1 MKKIRKKENLIKYM
15 LVSIC
20 LFLTGCGTIGLAQES
35 TFESAFENKP
45 EEEPVDIFTS
55 EGTGVFLKSDGADM
69 TVTLYMI
76 ERGEERTFSYS
87 LATAVA
93 DKHGSAMIM
102 QQMIPGDIV
111 SVRYNNELEK
121 LGSLQQSAESF
132 VFPEMQKY
140 RLDKK
145 KGTVDIGSD
154 TYSLSKDVKV
164 FSDGRQIDIS
174 QVLKQDVLT
183 FKGIHHEVTSILVD
197 QGHGYLDLSNE
208 EALLGGWIEVGQT
221 VISTI
226 NEDMLITVPEGDYTV
241 RVTSG
246 EIEEIKQVTIERDK
260 ETMLNFGHIETEKPT
275 SGKVTFSIT
284 PVNAFVYVDDVEID
298 PTYAIRLP
306 FGIHKLTA
314 KAAGYDT
321 LSKYFEVTEDG
332 LQVSMNLSE
341 AEATETTEADEED
354 EKKAGDVYTVTVKG
368 PAGAEVY
375 VDNLYKGTAPVSFV
389 KEPGEHVITLRRDG
403 YKTRSHSVFI
413 EDEEGDLTY
422 SFADLEKEE
431 SDEEKKDDS
440 KDDDDGKSS
449 VSDNSVSD
457 NKGDSTD
464 KKDDEKPKKKK
475 EEISVSV
482 NALVLG

>member
-1 MKKIRKKENLIKYM
+1 MKKVRKKENFIKYVM
-15 LVSIC
+15 VSLC
-20 LFLTGCGTIGLAQES
+20 LLLTGCGTIGLAQES

-55 EGTGVFLKSDGADM
+55 EGSGVFLDMDAADM
-69 TVTLYMI
+69 EVTLHMI

-87 LATAVA
+87 LATTVT

-102 QQMIPGDIV
+102 QQIAPGDIV
-111 SVRYNNELEK
+111 TVRYNNELEK

-132 VFPEMQKY
+132 VFSQMQKY

-154 TYSLSKDVKV
+154 TYSISKNVKV

-174 QVLKQDVLT
+174 QVLKQDELT
-183 FKGIHHEVTSILVD
+183 FKGINHEVTSILVD
-197 QGHGYLDLSNE
+197 KGHGYLDLADE

-226 NEDMLITVPEGDYTV
+226 SEDMLITVPEGEYTV
-241 RVTSG
+241 RVTAG
-246 EIEEIKQVTIERDK
+246 KIEEVNQVTIERDK
-260 ETMLNFGHIETEKPT
+260 ETKLSFGHIETEKPT

-284 PVNAFVYVDDVEID
+284 PVNAYVYVDDVEID

-314 KAAGYDT
+314 KADGYDT
-321 LSKYFEVTEDG
+321 LSKYFEVTGED
-332 LQVSMNLSE
+332 LQVKMNLSE
-341 AEATETTEADEED
+341 AEVTETVDDDEE
-354 EKKAGDVYTVTVKG
+354 KPGDVYTVTVKG

-375 VDNLYKGTAPVSFV
+375 MDNLYKGTAPVSFV

-403 YKTRSHSVFI
+403 YITRSHSIFI

-422 SFADLEKEE
+422 SFAELEKVEE
-431 SDEEKKDDS
+431 TEKKDDS
-440 KDDDDGKSS
+440 DDDDDDKDKSS

-464 KKDDEKPKKKK
+464 KKDDKKPKKKK
-475 EEISVSV
+475 EKISVSV
-482 NALVLG
+482 NALVFN